1 MNSKKFILL
10 IIISSI
16 IFGISYVGYY
26 KFKIEKNSYIHS
38 SSYIAGVNLSA
49 ANLFFNSQTEYQIY
63 DFFDFQK
70 INSAILRDYKS
81 QKICKNIFSEKIFK
95 LPITIT
101 LNSTAAFTRVNY
113 EITSDNRETGKKCIN
128 DIHEYILY
136 EDKNAK
142 TLIENLKDIGF
153 NYYKADGSLNTELRN
168 SIVSILPKI
177 VFYKKIDESS
187 YETQPQKISVSL
199 NLFLISIFI
208 SILIVYYRAIFIYLK
223 SLISE
228 LKK

>member
-10 IIISSI
+10 IIISSM
-16 IFGISYVGYY
+16 IFGISYIGYY

-81 QKICKNIFSEKIFK
+81 QKICKNIFSDKIFK

-101 LNSTAAFTRVNY
+101 SNSTGSFTRVTY
-113 EITSDNRETGKKCIN
+113 EITSDNRETGKNCLDN
-128 DIHEYILY
+128 IHEYVLN
-136 EDKNAK
+136 EDKYAK

-153 NYYKADGSLNTELRN
+153 NYYRDDGSLNSQLRS
-168 SIVSILPKI
+168 SIVSVLPKI
-177 VFYKKIDESS
+177 VFFKKIDESS
-187 YETQPQKISVSL
+187 YETQPQKISITL
-199 NLFLISIFI
+199 NLFIISIFI
-208 SILIVYYRAIFIYLK
+208 SFLIIFYRSLFNYLK

>member
-1 MNSKKFILL
+1 MNSKKFILF

-26 KFKIEKNSYIHS
+26 NLKIERNSYIHS

-49 ANLFFNSQTEYQIY
+49 ANLYFNSQTEYQIY

-81 QKICKNIFSEKIFK
+81 QKICKNIFSDKIFK

-101 LNSTAAFTRVNY
+101 SNSTASFTRVTY
-113 EITSDNRETGKKCIN
+113 EITSDNRETGKNCLDN
-128 DIHEYILY
+128 IHEYVLN
-136 EDKNAK
+136 EDKYAK
-142 TLIENLKDIGF
+142 ALIENLKDFGF
-153 NYYKADGSLNTELRN
+153 NYYMGDGSINGGLKS
-168 SIVSILPKI
+168 SIISILPKI
-177 VFYKKIDESS
+177 VFFKKIDESS
-187 YETQPQKISVSL
+187 YETKPQKISVTL
-199 NLFLISIFI
+199 NLFIISIFI
-208 SILIVYYRAIFIYLK
+208 STLIVFYKVLLIYLK